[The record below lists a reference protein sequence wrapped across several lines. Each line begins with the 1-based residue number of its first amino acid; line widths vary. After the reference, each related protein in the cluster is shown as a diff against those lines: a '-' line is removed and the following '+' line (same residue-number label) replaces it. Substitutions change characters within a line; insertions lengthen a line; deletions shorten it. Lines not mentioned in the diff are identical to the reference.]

1 MPQVTVT
8 ISGRQYRMAC
18 ADGEEPHLE
27 SLAAHLDGKIQEM
40 RASFGEIGDMRLQVM
55 AALTISDELSEAKK
69 RIGALEQQLA
79 GLQTIA
85 LSGDERSNALE
96 ARMAGDILRA
106 ADRIERLAR
115 SLNASATAPA

>member
-27 SLAAHLDGKIQEM
+27 SLAAHLDTKIEEM

-55 AALTISDELSEAKK
+55 AGLTISDELSEAKK
-69 RIGALEQQLA
+69 RIAALEQQIA
-79 GLQTIA
+79 GLQSIA
-85 LSGDERSNALE
+85 LSGDERSQALE
-96 ARMAGDILRA
+96 SRITGDILRA

-115 SLNASATAPA
+115 SLNTSAVA

>member
-1 MPQVTVT
+1 
-8 ISGRQYRMAC
+8 
-18 ADGEEPHLE
+18 
-27 SLAAHLDGKIQEM
+27 
-40 RASFGEIGDMRLQVM
+40 M

-115 SLNASATAPA
+115 SLNASAATPG

>member
-27 SLAAHLDGKIQEM
+27 SLAAHLDRKIEEM

-55 AALTISDELSEAKK
+55 AALMISDELSEAQK
-69 RIGALEQQLA
+69 RIAGLEQQLA
-79 GLQTIA
+79 GLQSIA
-85 LSGDERSNALE
+85 LAGDERSNALE
-96 ARMAGDILRA
+96 SRITGDILRA

-115 SLNASATAPA
+115 SLNTSAAGNA